1 MPFGEVVIVCIAI
14 ALKLLEILLCE
25 GLRLKD
31 GEGGE
36 QVLLIQWDLLLDL
49 FLERLLSKSLK
60 KLLV

>member
-36 QVLLIQWDLLLDL
+36 RVLLIQQDLL
-49 FLERLLSKSLK
+49 LERLLSKSLK